1 MPVAQALVDDVAA
14 AELTGPL
21 VISCGEHVFDPYCEA
36 VMAELRD
43 QDVPLLVPDGIGPRQ
58 LGEARRWDGRSGEAM
73 LRVVTGDFA
82 VLPPGDGSRTIAL
95 QRGLS
100 QSDQLELFYLQGD
113 LTAAVAAG
121 ELRLN
126 ERGRRVAARG
136 LLHSVDPEA
145 DADPGAESPTID
157 PARVIEVRGSL
168 FGEQR
173 RDLVA
178 MVIEELLEP
187 NPEWD
192 RDLERY
198 AELQRAW
205 DEHTVAVML
214 GPLPN

>member
-1 MPVAQALVDDVAA
+1 MPVAQALVDEVAD

-21 VISCGEHVFDPYCEA
+21 VVACGEHVFDPYCEA

-43 QDVPLLVPDGIGPRQ
+43 EDVPLLVPDGIGPRQ

-82 VLPPGDGSRTIAL
+82 VLPPADGSRTIAL

-100 QSDQLELFYLQGD
+100 ESEQLELFYLQGD

-121 ELRLN
+121 DLQLN
-126 ERGRRVAARG
+126 ERGRGVAARG
-136 LLHSVDPEA
+136 LLHSVDP
-145 DADPGAESPTID
+145 DAESPTID

-178 MVIEELLEP
+178 LVIEDLLEP

-192 RDLERY
+192 PALARY

-214 GPLPN
+214 GPIPAGEVT